1 MYQEFKARAG
11 SRQEAY
17 KSIIAQVRAYLVR
30 TQRANR
36 DWDIHTTEWKETELF
51 GGGEMKAK
59 VWIKDAKMK
68 TNIMRF
74 IDSCV
79 GNIARKIEDEFDESK
94 HPRDKG
100 GKFTSK
106 GGEGRGGGE
115 GSDQKLINT
124 YKAGKITPERAD
136 ALNEAAVAL
145 EEAGVPK
152 QKILKMSNEGD
163 LEGMQKLLESKGS
176 SERRSKSVKA
186 SAALKDTMDDD
197 LRQIS
202 ENVDNKKEFLE
213 NAKSYLE
220 DYLLGDLA
228 DGDYAKE
235 NFEMS
240 SEDVEAYVKDYIES
254 GKLDKLAAAYYEEDE
269 DEDDEDYMSDDDEV
283 DADEQAFEQD
293 SDLALLLVKRH
304 PEYKKDFTLFKQQ
317 FLNKGGRSAYAREVW
332 ELAKDQPSPKES
344 SAAAADKDIKAVRSA
359 IDEELFELATTSESE
374 DEFKSKVKRRFKQY
388 ERLLNDKN
396 LNELPVGGD
405 RAKYALNKIMSE
417 IESGTSEYW

>member
-1 MYQEFKARAG
+1 
-11 SRQEAY
+11 
-17 KSIIAQVRAYLVR
+17 
-30 TQRANR
+30 
-36 DWDIHTTEWKETELF
+36 
-51 GGGEMKAK
+51 MKAK

-163 LEGMQKLLESKGS
+163 LEGMQKLLESKGR
-176 SERRSKSVKA
+176 SERRSKPIKA

-202 ENVDNKKEFLE
+202 ENADSKEEFLE

-228 DGDYAKE
+228 DGDYAEE

-269 DEDDEDYMSDDDEV
+269 DDTSVTGPEDRDYMNEEDDDDDAGDPV
-283 DADEQAFEQD
+283 
-293 SDLALLLVKRH
+293 
-304 PEYKKDFTLFKQQ
+304 
-317 FLNKGGRSAYAREVW
+317 
-332 ELAKDQPSPKES
+332 AKMRKHLD
-344 SAAAADKDIKAVRSA
+344 DD
-359 IDEELFELATTSESE
+359 LFELATRSESE
-374 DEFKSKVKRRFKQY
+374 EEFISKAERRIKQDLWAAKSAP
-388 ERLLNDKN
+388 E
-396 LNELPVGGD
+396 ELPVKGQK
-405 RAKYALNKIMSE
+405 AEYALKKILSE
-417 IESGTSEYW
+417 IKSGTSEYW